1 MLLLMDK
8 VMCTV
13 WTRMCIRLGVVTVS
27 NVGRVGVT
35 VGAGVRCVCVMVMC
49 KRELFVVFAEF
60 VN

>member
-13 WTRMCIRLGVVTVS
+13 WTRMRIRLGVVTGS
-27 NVGRVGVT
+27 DAWRVGVT
-35 VGAGVRCVCVMVMC
+35 VGAGVQCVMVMSM
-49 KRELFVVFAEF
+49 RSLFVVFAEF